1 MKSGTETTDEAGA
14 DHASAPERAGKPAG
28 TGQLLAL
35 RASFVSRRWFWP
47 AALTAGYAVQVLF
60 RLSLVWGKAYPA
72 VHADESS
79 YLVLARVLAG
89 RTTTEMP
96 VGSVIPGGYA
106 LLISPALRIA
116 DDPVTA
122 YQLVMG
128 INTLLNALVFLLA
141 YAALRRLGLS
151 RGLSFLMATAAAL
164 MPPVVFYSEFAM
176 SDTVLPVVLLGWL
189 TALHG
194 WLSEGEARR
203 RTWYGAGAGLL
214 AGYSMAVHDRGGVVV
229 ALTAAVFLCA
239 LVLRWAP
246 PRSTLAA
253 WGGLA
258 VSVLGARLLAA
269 WLEAQFTDTPPSSVG
284 TKVLDGLVDPELLR
298 RTVTRTIGQL
308 WYFSV
313 SSWGFGALAVALCVF
328 AVFSSRFT
336 RAARVVSFVMVAL
349 LCGIALAAA
358 AGLPD
363 DHGRIDNWIYARYL
377 APLVPAFFV
386 VGALVLARARAG
398 ALLRLVAGAV
408 LFTVVTAEFVILVVG
423 KGLHKVGIIRW
434 GMPDALFLASEW
446 TRLHMGRT
454 LAGALLVFA
463 VCVLFRLA
471 GGRRAVWAVAVSLA
485 LFAAYATVAVT
496 SNVAEPH
503 TKQREASATGFT
515 KSADLEPGENLVMDH
530 SADWDLRMAQGYE
543 VYDGRVW
550 TRDLKHGEE
559 PPAAADA
566 AVLGLNPKDASPQD
580 GWPAAPPGWYVAVVD
595 KRHGWVLW
603 RHR

>member
-1 MKSGTETTDEAGA
+1 MDKAGVN
-14 DHASAPERAGKPAG
+14 DTSAPERVGQPARTGRPPALPEPLAG
-28 TGQLLAL
+28 
-35 RASFVSRRWFWP
+35 RRWFWP
-47 AALTAGYAVQVLF
+47 AALTAGYLAQVLF

-89 RTTTEMP
+89 RPTTEMP

-128 INTLLNALVFLLA
+128 INTLLNALVFLVA
-141 YAALRRLGLS
+141 FAALRRLDLP
-151 RGLSFLMATAAAL
+151 RALSFLIATAAAL

-176 SDTVLPVVLLGWL
+176 ADTVLPVVLLGWL
-189 TALHG
+189 ITLHG
-194 WLSEGEARR
+194 WLSEGDARR
-203 RTWYGAGAGLL
+203 RARYGAGAGLL

-229 ALTAAVFLCA
+229 ALTAAVFVGA
-239 LVLRWAP
+239 LVFRWAP
-246 PRSTLAA
+246 LRSTLSA

-258 VSVLGARLLAA
+258 VSVLGARLLSA
-269 WLEAQFTDTPPSSVG
+269 WLEARFEDTPPSSVG
-284 TKVLDGLVDPELLR
+284 TKVLDALVEPELLR
-298 RTVTRTIGQL
+298 RTVTRTVGQF

-313 SSWGFGALAVALCVF
+313 SSWGFGALAVVLCGV

-336 RAARVVSFVMVAL
+336 RASRVVSFVMVAL
-349 LCGIALAAA
+349 LCGIALASA

-386 VGALVLARARAG
+386 VGAAVLARARTG
-398 ALLRLVAGAV
+398 ALLRLATGAV
-408 LFTVVTAEFVILVVG
+408 LFTVVTAEFVVLVVG
-423 KGLHKVGIIRW
+423 KGLHKVGIIAW

-454 LAGALLVFA
+454 VAGALLVFA

-471 GGRRAVWAVAVSLA
+471 GGRRVVWAVAVSLA
-485 LFAAYATVAVT
+485 LFALYATTAVT

-503 TKQREASATGFT
+503 TKQRKASATGFT
-515 KSADLEPGENLVMDH
+515 ESAGLEPGENLVMDP
-530 SADWDLRMAQGYE
+530 SANWDLRMAQGYE
-543 VYDGRVW
+543 VYEGRVW
-550 TRDLKHGEE
+550 TRDLKHGEQ

-566 AVLGLNPKDASPQD
+566 AVLGLKRTDARPED
-580 GWPAAPPGWYVAVVD
+580 TWPAAPAGWYAAEAD
-595 KRHGWVLW
+595 RAHGWVLW

>member
-1 MKSGTETTDEAGA
+1 MMGKVGVNDT
-14 DHASAPERAGKPAG
+14 SAPERVGQPAG
-28 TGQLLAL
+28 TERLPA
-35 RASFVSRRWFWP
+35 RRERESFAGRRWFWP
-47 AALTAGYAVQVLF
+47 AALVAGYAAQVLF

-89 RTTTEMP
+89 RPATEMP

-106 LLISPALRIA
+106 LLVSPALRIA

-128 INTLLNALVFLLA
+128 INTLVNALVFLLA
-141 YAALRRLGLS
+141 HAALRRLGLS
-151 RGLSFLMATAAAL
+151 RGLSFATATAAAL

-189 TALHG
+189 ITLHG
-194 WLSEGEARR
+194 WLSEGDTRR
-203 RTWYGAGAGLL
+203 RTGYGAGAGLL

-229 ALTAAVFLCA
+229 ALTAAVFVGA
-239 LVLRWAP
+239 LLFRWAP
-246 PRSTLAA
+246 LRTTLAA

-258 VSVLGARLLAA
+258 VSVLGARLLAR
-269 WLEAQFTDTPPSSVG
+269 WLEAQFTDTPPSTVG
-284 TKVLDGLVDPELLR
+284 TKVLDALVEPELLR

-313 SSWGFGALAVALCVF
+313 SSWGFGALAIVLCVCV
-328 AVFSSRFT
+328 VFNPRFT
-336 RAARVVSFVMVAL
+336 RASRVVSFVMVAL
-349 LCGIALAAA
+349 LCGIALASS

-386 VGALVLARARAG
+386 VGVAVLARARAG
-398 ALLRLVAGAV
+398 ALLRLGAGAV
-408 LFTVVTAEFVILVVG
+408 LFTGVTAGFVVLVVG
-423 KGLHKVGIIRW
+423 KGLHKVGIIAW

-446 TRLHMGRT
+446 TGLHMGRT
-454 LAGALLVFA
+454 TAGALLVFA

-485 LFAAYATVAVT
+485 LFAAHATTAVT

-503 TKQREASATGFT
+503 TEQREAAATGFT
-515 KSADLEPGENLVMDH
+515 RSAGLRPGENLVMDP
-530 SADWDLRMAQGYE
+530 SAGWDLRMAQGYE

-550 TRDLKHGEE
+550 TRDLRHGEQ

-566 AVLGLNPKDASPQD
+566 AVLGLKRQD
-580 GWPAAPPGWYVAVVD
+580 TRPEDTWPAAPAGWYPAEVD
-595 KRHGWVLW
+595 RVQGWVLW
-603 RHR
+603 RHC

>member
-1 MKSGTETTDEAGA
+1 MLDEAGVN
-14 DHASAPERAGKPAG
+14 DTSAPERAGKPAG
-28 TGQLLAL
+28 TERLSARRVWESLAG
-35 RASFVSRRWFWP
+35 RRGFWP
-47 AALTAGYAVQVLF
+47 AALAAGYAAQVLF

-89 RTTTEMP
+89 RPTTEMP

-106 LLISPALRIA
+106 LLVSPALRIA
-116 DDPVTA
+116 DDPITA

-141 YAALRRLGLS
+141 YAALRRLDLS
-151 RGLSFLMATAAAL
+151 QGLSFPIATAAAL

-189 TALHG
+189 ITLHG
-194 WLSEGEARR
+194 WLSEGETRR
-203 RTWYGAGAGLL
+203 RAWYGAGAGLL

-229 ALTAAVFLCA
+229 ALTATVFVGA
-239 LVLRWAP
+239 LALRWTP
-246 PRSTLAA
+246 LRSTLAA
-253 WGGLA
+253 WAGLA
-258 VSVLGARLLAA
+258 VSVLGARLLAS
-269 WLEAQFTDTPPSSVG
+269 WLEAQFKDTPPSSVG
-284 TKVLDGLVDPELLR
+284 TKVLDALVEPELLR
-298 RTVTRTIGQL
+298 RTVTRTIGQF

-313 SSWGFGALAVALCVF
+313 SSWGFGALAISLCAF

-336 RAARVVSFVMVAL
+336 RASRVVSFVMVAL
-349 LCGIALAAA
+349 LCGIALASA
-358 AGLPD
+358 AGLPQ

-386 VGALVLARARAG
+386 VGAAALARARAG
-398 ALLRLVAGAV
+398 ALLRPALGAAA
-408 LFTVVTAEFVILVVG
+408 FTAVTAEFVVLVVG

-446 TRLHMGRT
+446 TSLHMGRT
-454 LAGALLVFA
+454 TAGALLVFA

-485 LFAAYATVAVT
+485 LFAAYATTAVT
-496 SNVAEPH
+496 WNVAEPH
-503 TKQREASATGFT
+503 TKEREAAATGFT
-515 KSADLEPGENLVMDH
+515 RSAGLEPGENLVMDP

-550 TRDLKHGEE
+550 TRDLKHGEP

-566 AVLGLNPKDASPQD
+566 AVLGLKAKDARPQD
-580 GWPAAPPGWYVAVVD
+580 TWPLAPAGWYVAEVD
-595 KRHGWVLW
+595 EAHGWVLW